1 MVNMTANRSFY
12 GTIFA
17 LLWCGSAVPL
27 AADDCRL
34 CSEHSV
40 LDASQPRP
48 DKAPVVDI
56 LSGLAFNRA
65 AQNGKGNGK
74 ISVSTDG
81 GSAVNGGLIDL
92 GGSAVAGT
100 AVIHGAPGRYVRI
113 ELPYKVEMKS
123 ANGGKIEISNLR
135 TNLGISPQ
143 LDATG
148 QLSFSFGGDL
158 HVDGDMSGK
167 FRGRIAITAQ
177 YE

>member
-1 MVNMTANRSFY
+1 MAANRSFY
-12 GTIFA
+12 VPIFA
-17 LLWCGSAVPL
+17 LLLCGSAMPL
-27 AADDCRL
+27 AAEECRL
-34 CSEHSV
+34 CSDHMV
-40 LDASQPRP
+40 LDASQLRTET
-48 DKAPVVDI
+48 APQVDI

-113 ELPYKVEMKS
+113 ELPDKVEMKS
-123 ANGGKIEISNLR
+123 ATGGKIEISNLR

-143 LDATG
+143 LDAAG

-158 HVDGDMSGK
+158 HVAGDMSGK

>member
-1 MVNMTANRSFY
+1 M
-12 GTIFA
+12 
-17 LLWCGSAVPL
+17 PL
-27 AADDCRL
+27 AADECRL
-34 CSEHSV
+34 CPDQAG
-40 LDASQPRP
+40 LDASQPRAE
-48 DKAPVVDI
+48 KAPVVDI

-65 AQNGKGNGK
+65 AQNGKGDGK

-100 AVIHGAPGRYVRI
+100 AVIHGAPGRYIRI
-113 ELPYKVEMKS
+113 ELPDKVEMIS
-123 ANGGKIEISNLR
+123 TTGGKIEISNLR

-148 QLSFSFGGDL
+148 QLTFSFGGDL